1 MATNDFE
8 HGIESRDKV
17 YVLFY
22 ASWCHFSQAFLP
34 VFKEYAKKHPD
45 ECISMLIDDRPDLCD
60 KYSID
65 YYPTVILFRRGKVD
79 KRLDAEPGEGL
90 NKKQLMELTGSK

>member
-1 MATNDFE
+1 MVGDFE
-8 HGIESRDKV
+8 KGLVSKDKV

-22 ASWCHFSQAFLP
+22 ASWCHFSQEFLP
-34 VFKEYAKKHPD
+34 VFREYAKKHPD
-45 ECISMLIDDRPDLCD
+45 ECVSVLIDDRPDLCD

-65 YYPTVILFRRGKVD
+65 YYPTVLLFKKGKLD

-90 NKKQLMELTGSK
+90 TRKQLMQLIENS